1 MGNLLK
7 LFAKIINFEYILV
20 RPPDGLWGAEQ
31 PDGSW
36 SGMMGMVHRE
46 EVEFAVGPFTITPER
61 ETVCDFSAA
70 VHTDDLALLV
80 IRPGLTNDIS
90 GFLKPFNPLVWL
102 LILCSAVSI
111 GITMTLVVKAE
122 GKVFGCSTSNLI
134 DKMPTWILQTITQD
148 SPKWLPRRDAGRL
161 IATTW
166 LLASFVF
173 TSCYSGILTAML
185 TVPRVTIPIDSL
197 ADLVAQTHLPWRLEA
212 GSMMPKYLMDSGDP
226 VRQKVVTAMSG
237 TFPDCWEARRAVAS
251 GQYAALCDQT
261 SMKKSMSWDFSTTG
275 KCHLYIASQKVYTNA
290 MMALAFKANSSYR
303 SRADQIIMMAKEA
316 GLLERWMGTE
326 ITNTSQC
333 LRPPTSD
340 KRDGILAL
348 NLEALSGPFFVL
360 AVGLAAG
367 IPVLLIEIL
376 GYRVYARLEAHS
388 HQVITRSW
396 VPSRLRCDT

>member
-1 MGNLLK
+1 MSDGRLGVEGPIGNLVQVLSDTIG
-7 LFAKIINFEYILV
+7 FDFELV
-20 RPPDGLWGAEQ
+20 RPPDGLWGNKL
-31 PDGSW
+31 PNGSW
-36 SGMMGMVHRE
+36 SGMMGMVDRK

-102 LILCSAVSI
+102 LVLCSIVSVAAVLA
-111 GITMTLVVKAE
+111 GVVWAE
-122 GKVFGCSTSNLI
+122 GNVFGTSINKLI
-134 DKMPTWILQTITQD
+134 DKVSINIIQTIMQQG
-148 SPKWLPRRDAGRL
+148 SKWMPKKDAGRL

-197 ADLVAQTHLPWRLEA
+197 EDLVAQTHLPWRLEA
-212 GSMMPKYLMDSGDP
+212 GSMMIPFLMESGDP
-226 VRQKVVTAMSG
+226 VRQKVASKVSG
-237 TFPDCWEARRAVAS
+237 TFPDCWTARQAVAN
-251 GQYAALCDQT
+251 GEYAALCDVT

-275 KCHLYIASQKVYTNA
+275 KCHLYIARQKVYSNA
-290 MMALAFKANSSYR
+290 MMAMAFKNNSTFR
-303 SRADQIIMMAKEA
+303 SRADEIIMMVKEA

-340 KRDGILAL
+340 KRDGFSAFSLQ
-348 NLEALSGPFFVL
+348 ALSGPFIVL
-360 AVGLAAG
+360 GFGVSVGLVSLVSELMYHRLWHFST
-367 IPVLLIEIL
+367 PV
-376 GYRVYARLEAHS
+376 S
-388 HQVITRSW
+388 TRQG
-396 VPSRLRCDT
+396 